1 MTIWWSSWSDFWAM
15 GGHAFFVWMSYGAL
29 LVAIVVEILLLR
41 VRRKK
46 ALAAIE
52 EERDLEA
59 EN

>member
-1 MTIWWSSWSDFWAM
+1 MTLWWSNWEAFWAM
-15 GGHAFFVWMSYGAL
+15 GGHAFFVWMSFGAL
-29 LVAIVVEILLLR
+29 LVAIVVELVSLR
-41 VRRKK
+41 LRRAR

>member
-1 MTIWWSSWSDFWAM
+1 MYWSSWSEFRAM

-29 LVAIVVEILLLR
+29 LLAVVVEMLLLR
-41 VRRKK
+41 ARRKR

-52 EERDLEA
+52 EERDLET